1 MGHWFQH
8 AILET
13 GRLPLFCFF
22 CGFVVGFLF
31 IRFSVRMI
39 RAQVRWWPGNVTPG
53 GTHVHHV
60 VFGVVF
66 MLAGGVIGL
75 SLPDDLVGWRAGFA
89 ALFGIGAALV
99 LDEFALILHLND
111 VYWQKAGRTSIDAV
125 FAAVAVTGLILMRV
139 TPVGVSDVTDARAL
153 YPGLGGW
160 LIGTGYA
167 LLNLA
172 LVVITLLKGKI
183 WTGLVGIFIPVLTI
197 IGAIRLSRPDAP
209 WARWR
214 YRRRPRKL
222 RRARRREERIRMPLI
237 RAKIAVQEFVSGKH
251 DLEPAGAAESA
262 GHAEPHRDRT
272 PADPAGAVEPGEPER
287 PRNRDG

>member
-1 MGHWFQH
+1 MGRWFH
-8 AILET
+8 DSIVET

-53 GTHVHHV
+53 GTHIHHV

-66 MLAGGVIGL
+66 MLVGGVIGL
-75 SLPDDLVGWRAGFA
+75 ALPDNLIGWRAGVA

-99 LDEFALILHLND
+99 LDEFALILHLDD
-111 VYWQKAGRTSIDAV
+111 VYWAKAGRTSIDAV
-125 FAAVAVTGLILMRV
+125 FAAIAVTGLILLRV
-139 TPVGVSDVTDARAL
+139 TPIGVSDVSDARAL

-160 LIGTGYA
+160 LIGAGYT
-167 LLNLA
+167 LVNLA

-183 WTGLVGIFIPVLTI
+183 WTGLVGIFIPLLTI

-214 YRRRPRKL
+214 YGKRPRKL
-222 RRARRREERIRMPLI
+222 RRARRREERIRKPLI
-237 RAKIAVQEFVSGKH
+237 RAKIAVQEFVSGKP
-251 DLEPAGAAESA
+251 DADPPEPGSAAE
-262 GHAEPHRDRT
+262 P
-272 PADPAGAVEPGEPER
+272 AVEPAADATQSPDAEPNR
-287 PRNRDG
+287 PREH